1 MKRVPLQ
8 VYLDEALY
16 KQLKAIAGFRQV
28 SQSELVRRYLR
39 EGIAKDLGPRDP
51 ALDIIGLGDGKVT
64 DLAANHDH
72 YLAHPALHVVENKC
86 ARIAEQSGL
95 RVKETLSG

>member
-1 MKRVPLQ
+1 MTRSKKKVPLQ

-16 KQLKAIAGFRQV
+16 KQLKAVAGFHQV

-39 EGIAKDLGPRDP
+39 EGVAEDLGPRDP
-51 ALDIIGLGDGKVT
+51 ALEIIGLGEGQVP

-72 YLAHPALHVVENKC
+72 YLAQRE
-86 ARIAEQSGL
+86 
-95 RVKETLSG
+95 KESWKS